1 MVIDALLHQHA
12 RLAGD
17 LFQIDTQ
24 TWAIHGYIPVDG
36 EVILAEFDHPE
47 TAKTVLDQ
55 VVEAD
60 HEGSE

>member
-1 MVIDALLHQHA
+1 MAIDALLHEHA
-12 RLAGD
+12 RLARD

-24 TWAIHGYIPVDG
+24 TWATHGYTPLDG

-55 VVEAD
+55 
-60 HEGSE
+60 GR